1 MIGDDIVVGKF
12 DVSNHV
18 DVLGKIDHT
27 RSVLMPI
34 YANYAFQDSP
44 FHVQLQPQKIQ
55 FDFRGPEIFPDSLVD
70 IAQKAADVFSD
81 DGIRAVGINL
91 DVIIDPETLG
101 ATGVEFCRENFLA
114 SEDRWR
120 GILEP
125 DDEFSNSGRVNY
137 FKDGIQYTI
146 RFEPHYKSDKNKL
159 FLDINVHQAIE
170 PPVTHS
176 DALSKYGEISS
187 YVLGILATLT
197 ETNT

>member
-12 DVSNHV
+12 DVSSYA
-18 DVLGKIDHT
+18 DVLGKIDHS
-27 RSVLMPI
+27 RSVMMPI

-44 FHVQLQPQKIQ
+44 FQVQLQPQKIQ
-55 FDFRGPEIFPDSLVD
+55 FDFRAAEIFPESLID
-70 IAQKAADVFSD
+70 IAQKAAEVFSD

-91 DVIIDPETLG
+91 DAVIDPEILG
-101 ATGVEFCRENFLA
+101 ATGVEFCRKNFLV

-120 GILEP
+120 GVLEP
-125 DDEFSNSGRVNY
+125 DEQLSNSGRVNY

-159 FLDINVHQAIE
+159 YVDFNAHQAIE

-176 DALSKYGEISS
+176 NALSKYGDISS
-187 YVLGILATLT
+187 HILDVLENIVEA
-197 ETNT
+197 EI